1 MKRFLIL
8 LILPL
13 FLVLAQSCTKS
24 VPPPLVEIA
33 YEDDETT
40 VEYEGSGYEIPF
52 EVRGG
57 VRIVKVKANGVE
69 MEMIFD
75 TGASG
80 VSLSLTEALFLEKQ
94 GKLTENDIIGSVP
107 MQTADGSIIDGMVV
121 NLKEI
126 EFAEG
131 LVANDVEAIIVTN
144 SLEAPLLLGNS
155 ALKDFGSFTV
165 DDENGVIRFQE

>member
-13 FLVLAQSCTKS
+13 FLVLAQSCTKT
-24 VPPPLVEIA
+24 VPPPLVEIS

-40 VEYEGSGYEIPF
+40 LMYESRGYEIPF

-57 VRIVKVKANGVE
+57 VRYVKVKVNGVE
-69 MEMIFD
+69 MEMVFD

-80 VSLSLTEALFLEKQ
+80 VSLSLTEARFLYKQ
-94 GKLTENDIIGSVP
+94 GTLTDDDILGYTQSRI
-107 MQTADGSIIDGMVV
+107 ADGSIVEDMVV

-126 EFAEG
+126 ELTDG
-131 LVANDVEAIIVTN
+131 LVIENVKALVTN
-144 SLEAPLLLGNS
+144 NFKAPLLLGNS
-155 ALKDFGSFTV
+155 ALRELGSFTI
-165 DDENGVIRFQE
+165 DDENGVIIFQE